1 MIFMNRAQFWRI
13 IYYQFFRNR
22 QVAIRHLLSCMDLTG
37 QELRQLIARAIELK
51 AELPTGCHA
60 RFMQGKTAVLVFE
73 KRSTRT
79 RVSFETG
86 IGQFGGNSIFL
97 APSDSHL
104 GHGESIADT
113 ARVLS
118 RMADLIV
125 MRTGAHMRVEEM
137 AGNASVPVINGL
149 SDYNHPCQILADI
162 QTFTERRGDIGGR
175 KIAWVGDGNNVCHSW
190 MNAARQFGFGLY
202 IATPKKQRPDG
213 ELAKQCAS
221 HIVLTEDPVE
231 ACTGAA
237 LVVTDTW
244 SGMGL
249 EKERKVR
256 EKIFRGYCVDQEL
269 MEHAA
274 RDALFMHCLPAYRG
288 SEVTPEV
295 IDGPQSVVWDE
306 AENRLHAQ
314 KALIEFLLSG
324 R

>member
-1 MIFMNRAQFWRI
+1 M
-13 IYYQFFRNR
+13 
-22 QVAIRHLLSCMDLTG
+22 AIRHLLSCMDLTG
-37 QELRQLIARAIELK
+37 QELRRLIARSIELK
-51 AELPTGCHA
+51 AELPSGRHA

-73 KRSTRT
+73 KLSTRT

-86 IGQFGGNSIFL
+86 IGQFGGNVIFL
-97 APSDSHL
+97 APSDSQL
-104 GHGESIADT
+104 GRGESIADT

-125 MRTGAHMRVEEM
+125 MRTGAHARVETM
-137 AGNASVPVINGL
+137 AENASVPVINGL

-162 QTFTERRGDIGGR
+162 QTFTEHRGNIEGR

-190 MNAARQFGFGLY
+190 MNAARQFGFELH
-202 IATPKKQRPDG
+202 IATPKDQRPD
-213 ELAKQCAS
+213 EALAAQCAG

-244 SGMGL
+244 SGMGY
-249 EKERKVR
+249 EKEKKFR
-256 EKIFRGYCVDQEL
+256 EKIFKGYCVDQKL
-269 MEHAA
+269 MECAA
-274 RDALFMHCLPAYRG
+274 NDALFMHCLPAYRG
-288 SEVTPEV
+288 SEVTSEV

-324 R
+324 G